1 MTGPLLR
8 SGTLTAFHP
17 LGAVGNPVY
26 LAAAQL
32 RAAIGRRLGPELAD
46 SFAIPQRNEDGDTI
60 DWYAPKPGTV
70 VPWSAASSDERA
82 EAQRQLIEA
91 RSRIEELGGAMQRE
105 SDAERQVFGR
115 LLAHVT
121 SFPDETHI
129 YLVDGRPVITF
140 WGFVLDRAS
149 VGTDPLLN
157 LDLLAAPAAAS
168 AQPSRWRIPWWAWV
182 LALLALA
189 LLGGLLALR
198 ACQPVSDATAP
209 GEPASALPAE
219 TTAAETPPEDEVRH
233 LVDPDQEERP
243 AIEELQDRPQGTE
256 RVVISPRDVVPV
268 ERRTGVTDVDASGV
282 GRVPDVEGAAV
293 PTGADAVEPAT
304 GEVDAVA
311 DGEAASG
318 AGEVEADSSI
328 AEPVGE
334 AAVDTAADVP
344 AAEGEVPVQPVDPAD
359 AAAPGSDEPVPDG
372 PVSDE
377 VPAESE
383 PVTEPVTEAGS
394 DGSAEDAVQPPVVP
408 TEEAEQATPGA
419 EARSDEAAE
428 SKPQTEVSADKVEA
442 DRSGDAQS
450 DTEKAAPAGA
460 EGTDPAAD
468 AARGATDASRVD
480 AAAAGSSA
488 AGAAPPTR
496 WLSTGWRSAT
506 SLQDPKTGLP
516 IQMDYQLKDGAGKV
530 RLKRHDGSVCEGGAS
545 AQVRD
550 GKLVIDS
557 GGNIVCADGTNFG
570 RPKVE
575 CEPGKDGKARC
586 RGSYPGGE
594 SFSIDMKEQGR

>member
-82 EAQRQLIEA
+82 EAQRQLIET

-157 LDLLAAPAAAS
+157 LDLLAAPPAAS
-168 AQPSRWRIPWWAWV
+168 TQPSRWRIPWWAWV

-198 ACQPVSDATAP
+198 ACQPVSAPTAVGGP
-209 GEPASALPAE
+209 GSGLPAE
-219 TTAAETPPEDEVRH
+219 TAEAEPPPEDEVRH

-243 AIEELQDRPQGTE
+243 TIEEAEDKPGSQE
-256 RVVISPRDVVPV
+256 RVLLPPRDIVPV
-268 ERRTGVTDVDASGV
+268 ERRTSVTDVDAAGA
-282 GRVPDVEGAAV
+282 GPIPDVEGTAV
-293 PTGADAVEPAT
+293 PSGDAVDPAT
-304 GEVDAVA
+304 GEVDAVL
-311 DGEAASG
+311 DGEALSG
-318 AGEVEADSSI
+318 AGDAEGESSV
-328 AEPVGE
+328 AEPV
-334 AAVDTAADVP
+334 VDTAADVP
-344 AAEGEVPVQPVDPAD
+344 AAEGGKDPAEPVDTAE
-359 AAAPGSDEPVPDG
+359 AGTPGSEEMPV
-372 PVSDE
+372 
-377 VPAESE
+377 ES
-383 PVTEPVTEAGS
+383 EPVTEAGS
-394 DGSAEDAVQPPVVP
+394 DGSAEDAVQPPAVP
-408 TEEAEQATPGA
+408 TEDTDQASPDA
-419 EARSDEAAE
+419 EARSDEQSE
-428 SKPQTEVSADKVEA
+428 SKPQADPSDDKVETDPA
-442 DRSGDAQS
+442 GDAES
-450 DTEKAAPAGA
+450 AAEKSERAGA
-460 EGTDPAAD
+460 EGTDPVAD
-468 AARGATDASRVD
+468 AARGAADA
-480 AAAAGSSA
+480 AAAAGSSST
-488 AGAAPPTR
+488 GAAPTVR

-545 AQVRD
+545 ALVRD

-557 GGNIVCADGTNFG
+557 SGNIVCADGTNFG

-575 CEPGKDGKARC
+575 CEPGKDGKASC